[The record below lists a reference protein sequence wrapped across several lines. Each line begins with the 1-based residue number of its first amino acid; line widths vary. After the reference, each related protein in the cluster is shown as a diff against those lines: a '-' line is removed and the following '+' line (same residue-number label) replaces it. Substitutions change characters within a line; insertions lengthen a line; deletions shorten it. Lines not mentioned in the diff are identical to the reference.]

1 MGSKIISEGNGFVK
15 FLKLCQDENK
25 DNSTYMDEI
34 SVLLGQNDELLCNII
49 NKNQPVFICE
59 KAQVKYEPDASESM
73 EDSNL
78 VEEPTKM
85 EQDLGPQPLSVM
97 KARQLLSWYTMA
109 QNPNMPL
116 IEAPGTL
123 HPLWIRCD
131 KSDPCATAWLGAETI
146 YSGNKPTGIK
156 LFTVSC
162 KGPTGDE
169 ASFTTLDDLK
179 QEHQKRHHPSAMAT
193 KGWAQYNLFSSMKE
207 ESMVFESQ
215 SSVIAN
221 LKWNNVEKILECPPL
236 SSVATLNIK
245 VAVGDIRSSIYQTHK
260 EMEFLLALAEGLRT
274 GETEWLE
281 PMETQSAVDATR
293 ALIEELE
300 SIAHGGLGNA
310 AKASEQSQKDAKTD
324 ATAAFTSM
332 VIERGDLDFTEQLWE
347 KMRRSVKSYQDITDC
362 LKIVIKAIRHGQIKP
377 WIHKD
382 SSSSLSK
389 LILKSYQQQ
398 IDTVPLTGLTPANML
413 LELGLDKIRKD
424 FINYLVG
431 KELTT
436 LNYLSYY
443 LDTEVDL
450 QEQVIRVRKL
460 HHLLE
465 ILGTC
470 STFLS
475 LPHDRLFLFTQSCLQ
490 YYKTSNYDED
500 HVFQLQI
507 KPALI
512 SYFYEKEQPFFW
524 AVDVASGQG
533 SREVKTSY
541 HLSDKSLVDHV
552 SFDLDLS
559 LAASVSGEN
568 EMMSYYRTMVSCSL
582 ISFT

>member
-1 MGSKIISEGNGFVK
+1 MGSKIVSDANAFVK
-15 FLKLCQDENK
+15 FLKLCQDGNKENC
-25 DNSTYMDEI
+25 TYMDDI
-34 SVLLGQNDELLCNII
+34 SVLLVEKEELLHDII
-49 NKNQPVFICE
+49 GGNQPIFVCE
-59 KAQVKYEPDASESM
+59 KAQPKCEPEATETTDDTSV
-73 EDSNL
+73 
-78 VEEPTKM
+78 VEETLFKV

-97 KARQLLSWYTMA
+97 KASQLLSWYTMA
-109 QNPNMPL
+109 QNPNMPQL
-116 IEAPGTL
+116 GAPGTL
-123 HPLWIRCD
+123 HPLWVRCD
-131 KSDPCATAWLGAETI
+131 KSDPCATAWLGVETV
-146 YSGNKPTGIK
+146 YSGNKTSGVK
-156 LFTVSC
+156 LYTVSC

-169 ASFTTLDDLK
+169 TSFTKLDELK
-179 QEHQKRHHPSAMAT
+179 QEHEKRHHASTVAT
-193 KGWAQYNLFSSMKE
+193 KGYAQYNLFCSLKE
-207 ESMVFESQ
+207 ESMIFESQ
-215 SSVIAN
+215 SSVIAS
-221 LKWNNVEKILECPPL
+221 LTWNNVEKVLECPPL
-236 SSVATLNIK
+236 SSKASLNIK
-245 VAVGDIRSSIYQTHK
+245 VAVGDMRSPLYQTYK

-281 PMETQSAVDATR
+281 PMETQSAVDLTR

-300 SIAHGGLGNA
+300 NVGQGAPGHT
-310 AKASEQSQKDAKTD
+310 AKTSEKQKAKTD
-324 ATAAFTSM
+324 AIAAFSSM
-332 VIERGDLDFTEQLWE
+332 VIARGDLDFTEQLWE
-347 KMRRSVKSYQDITDC
+347 KMRKSVTSYQDITEC
-362 LKIVIKAIRHGQIKP
+362 LRIVVKAVKLGKIKP

-382 SSSSLSK
+382 SNSTLSK
-389 LILKSYQQQ
+389 LILQSYQQQ
-398 IDTVPLTGLTPANML
+398 IDAMPLTGLTPANML

-436 LNYLSYY
+436 LNYLRYY

-450 QEQVIRVRKL
+450 QEQVMRVRKL

-512 SYFYEKEQPFFW
+512 SYFYEKEQPFSW
-524 AVDVASGQG
+524 AMEVSSGQG
-533 SREVKTSY
+533 SKEVKTALY
-541 HLSDKSLVDHV
+541 LSDKPLVDHI
-552 SFDLDLS
+552 SFDLDVPLDE
-559 LAASVSGEN
+559 SVNGES
-568 EMMSYYRTMVSCSL
+568 EKMFYYRTMVSCSL

>member
-1 MGSKIISEGNGFVK
+1 MGSKIVSDANAFVK

-25 DNSTYMDEI
+25 DICAYMDDI
-34 SVLLGQNDELLCNII
+34 SVLLVEKEELLHDII
-49 NKNQPVFICE
+49 GGNQPIFVCE
-59 KAQVKYEPDASESM
+59 KAQPKCEPEATETSVDT
-73 EDSNL
+73 SN
-78 VEEPTKM
+78 VEETLFKV
-85 EQDLGPQPLSVM
+85 ERDLGPQPLSVT

-109 QNPNMPL
+109 QNPNMPQV
-116 IEAPGTL
+116 EAPGSL
-123 HPLWIRCD
+123 HPLWVRCD
-131 KSDPCATAWLGAETI
+131 KLDPCATAWLGVETV
-146 YSGNKPTGIK
+146 YSGNKTSGVK
-156 LFTVSC
+156 LYTVGC

-169 ASFTTLDDLK
+169 TCFTTLDELK
-179 QEHQKRHHPSAMAT
+179 QEHEKRHHASTVAT
-193 KGWAQYNLFSSMKE
+193 KGYAQYNLFCSLKE
-207 ESMVFESQ
+207 ESMMFESQ
-215 SSVIAN
+215 SSVIAS
-221 LKWNNVEKILECPPL
+221 LAWNNVEKVLECPPL
-236 SSVATLNIK
+236 SSKASLNIK
-245 VAVGDIRSSIYQTHK
+245 VAVGDIRSPMYQTYK

-281 PMETQSAVDATR
+281 PMEAQSAVDLTR

-300 SIAHGGLGNA
+300 NVGQGAPGHI
-310 AKASEQSQKDAKTD
+310 AKASEVQKAKTD
-324 ATAAFTSM
+324 AIAAFNSM

-347 KMRRSVKSYQDITDC
+347 KMRKSVTSYQDITEC
-362 LKIVIKAIRHGQIKP
+362 LKIVVKAVKLGKIKP
-377 WIHKD
+377 WIHKE
-382 SSSSLSK
+382 SNSTLSK
-389 LILKSYQQQ
+389 LILQSYQQQ
-398 IDTVPLTGLTPANML
+398 VDAMPLTGLTPANML

-436 LNYLSYY
+436 LNYLRYY

-512 SYFYEKEQPFFW
+512 SYFYEKEQPFSW
-524 AVDVASGQG
+524 AMEVSSGQG
-533 SREVKTSY
+533 PKEVKTALY
-541 HLSDKSLVDHV
+541 LSEKPLVDHT
-552 SFDLDLS
+552 SFDLDVPLDE
-559 LAASVSGEN
+559 SVN
-568 EMMSYYRTMVSCSL
+568 EECEKMSYYRTKVCCSL

>member
-1 MGSKIISEGNGFVK
+1 MGSKIVSDANAFVK

-25 DNSTYMDEI
+25 ENCTYMDDI
-34 SVLLGQNDELLCNII
+34 SVLLVEKEELLHDII
-49 NKNQPVFICE
+49 TGNQPIFVCE
-59 KAQVKYEPDASESM
+59 KAQPKCEPEAAETTA
-73 EDSNL
+73 DSSV
-78 VEEPTKM
+78 VEETLFKM
-85 EQDLGPQPLSVM
+85 VQDPGPQPLSVM

-109 QNPNMPL
+109 HNPNMPQV
-116 IEAPGTL
+116 EAPRTL
-123 HPLWIRCD
+123 PPLWVRCD
-131 KSDPCATAWLGAETI
+131 KSDPCATAWLGVETV
-146 YSGNKPTGIK
+146 YSGNKTCGVK
-156 LFTVSC
+156 LYTVSC
-162 KGPTGDE
+162 KGPTADE
-169 ASFTTLDDLK
+169 TSFATLDELK
-179 QEHQKRHHPSAMAT
+179 REHEKRHHASTVAT
-193 KGWAQYNLFSSMKE
+193 KGYAQYNLFCSLKE
-207 ESMVFESQ
+207 ESMMFESQ
-215 SSVIAN
+215 SSVIAS
-221 LKWNNVEKILECPPL
+221 LTWNNVEKVLECPPL
-236 SSVATLNIK
+236 SSKASLNIK
-245 VAVGDIRSSIYQTHK
+245 VAVGDIRSPLYQTHR

-281 PMETQSAVDATR
+281 PMETQSAVDLTR
-293 ALIEELE
+293 SLVEELE
-300 SIAHGGLGNA
+300 NVSQGVAGHA
-310 AKASEQSQKDAKTD
+310 AKASGKQKVKTD
-324 ATAAFTSM
+324 ATAAFSSM

-347 KMRRSVKSYQDITDC
+347 KMRKSVTSYQDITEC
-362 LKIVIKAIRHGQIKP
+362 LKIVVKAVKLGKIKP

-382 SSSSLSK
+382 SNSTLSK
-389 LILKSYQQQ
+389 MIVQSYQQQ
-398 IDTVPLTGLTPANML
+398 IDAMPLTGLTPANML

-512 SYFYEKEQPFFW
+512 SYFYEKEQPFSW
-524 AVDVASGQG
+524 AMEVSSGQG
-533 SREVKTSY
+533 SKEVKTALY
-541 HLSDKSLVDHV
+541 LSDKSLVDHI
-552 SFDLDLS
+552 SFDLDVPLDV
-559 LAASVSGEN
+559 SVNGES
-568 EMMSYYRTMVSCSL
+568 EMSYYRTLVSCSL

>member
-1 MGSKIISEGNGFVK
+1 MGSKIVSDANAFVK
-15 FLKLCQDENK
+15 FLMLCQDESK
-25 DNSTYMDEI
+25 DNSTYMDDI
-34 SVLLGQNDELLCNII
+34 SVLLVEKEELLHNII
-49 NKNQPVFICE
+49 SGNQPVFVCE
-59 KAQVKYEPDASESM
+59 KAQPKCEAEST
-73 EDSNL
+73 ETSADTSV
-78 VEEPTKM
+78 VEEILYKV

-97 KARQLLSWYTMA
+97 KARQLVSWYTMA
-109 QNPNMPL
+109 HNPNMPQL
-116 IEAPGTL
+116 EVPGTL
-123 HPLWIRCD
+123 HPLWVRCD
-131 KSDPCATAWLGAETI
+131 KSDPCASAWLGVETV
-146 YSGNKPTGIK
+146 YNGNKTSGVK
-156 LFTVSC
+156 LYTVCC

-169 ASFTTLDDLK
+169 TSFITLDELK
-179 QEHQKRHHPSAMAT
+179 QEHQNRHHPSTVAT
-193 KGWAQYNLFSSMKE
+193 KGFAQFNMFCSLRE
-207 ESMVFESQ
+207 ESMMFESQ
-215 SSVIAN
+215 SSVIAS
-221 LKWNNVEKILECPPL
+221 LTWNNVEKVLECPPL
-236 SSVATLNIK
+236 SSKATLNIK
-245 VAVGDIRSSIYQTHK
+245 VSVGDIRSPLYQTQR

-281 PMETQSAVDATR
+281 PMETQSAVDLTR
-293 ALIEELE
+293 SLIEELE
-300 SIAHGGLGNA
+300 NLAHGVPA
-310 AKASEQSQKDAKTD
+310 HTAKLSEKQKAKTD
-324 ATAAFTSM
+324 AAAVFSSM
-332 VIERGDLDFTEQLWE
+332 IIERGDLDFTEQLWE
-347 KMRRSVKSYQDITDC
+347 KMRRSVTSYQDVTEC
-362 LKIVIKAIRHGQIKP
+362 LKIVVKAVKLGQIKP

-382 SSSSLSK
+382 SNSTLSK
-389 LILKSYQQQ
+389 LILQSYQQQ
-398 IDTVPLTGLTPANML
+398 IDTMPLTGLTPANML

-443 LDTEVDL
+443 LDTDVDL

-512 SYFYEKEQPFFW
+512 SYFYEKEQPFSW
-524 AVDVASGQG
+524 GMEVSSGQG
-533 SREVKTSY
+533 SKEVKTALY
-541 HLSDKSLVDHV
+541 LSDKPLVDHI
-552 SFDLDLS
+552 SFDLDVPLDE
-559 LAASVSGEN
+559 SVNGEC
-568 EMMSYYRTMVSCSL
+568 EKMSYYRAMVSCSL

>member
-1 MGSKIISEGNGFVK
+1 MGSKIVSDANAFVK

-25 DNSTYMDEI
+25 ENCTYMDDI
-34 SVLLGQNDELLCNII
+34 SVLLVEKEELLHDII
-49 NKNQPVFICE
+49 SGTQPIFVCE
-59 KAQVKYEPDASESM
+59 KAQPKCEPEATETTADTSVV
-73 EDSNL
+73 EDTL
-78 VEEPTKM
+78 FKV

-109 QNPNMPL
+109 HNPNMPWV
-116 IEAPGTL
+116 EAPGTL
-123 HPLWIRCD
+123 HPLWVRCD
-131 KSDPCATAWLGAETI
+131 KSDPCATVWLGVETV
-146 YSGNKPTGIK
+146 YSGNKTSGVK
-156 LFTVSC
+156 LYTVSC

-169 ASFTTLDDLK
+169 TSFTALDELK
-179 QEHQKRHHPSAMAT
+179 KEHEKRHHPSTVAT
-193 KGWAQYNLFSSMKE
+193 KGYAQYNLFCSLKE
-207 ESMVFESQ
+207 ESMMFESQ
-215 SSVIAN
+215 SSVIAT
-221 LKWNNVEKILECPPL
+221 LTWNNVEKVLECPPL
-236 SSVATLNIK
+236 SSKASLNIK
-245 VAVGDIRSSIYQTHK
+245 VTVGDIRSPLYQTYR

-281 PMETQSAVDATR
+281 PVETQSAVDLTR

-300 SIAHGGLGNA
+300 NVAQGVPGHT
-310 AKASEQSQKDAKTD
+310 AKASEKQKAKTD
-324 ATAAFTSM
+324 ATAAFSSM

-347 KMRRSVKSYQDITDC
+347 RMRKSVTSYQDITEC
-362 LKIVIKAIRHGQIKP
+362 LKNVVKAVKLGKIKP

-382 SSSSLSK
+382 SNSTLSK
-389 LILKSYQQQ
+389 LILQSYQQQ
-398 IDTVPLTGLTPANML
+398 IDAMPLAGLTPANML

-465 ILGTC
+465 IMGTC
-470 STFLS
+470 STFLI
-475 LPHDRLFLFTQSCLQ
+475 SCP
-490 YYKTSNYDED
+490 
-500 HVFQLQI
+500 FQKSYLNQTVIQNLQI

-512 SYFYEKEQPFFW
+512 SYFYEKEQPFSW
-524 AVDVASGQG
+524 AMEVSSGQG
-533 SREVKTSY
+533 SKEVKTTLY
-541 HLSDKSLVDHV
+541 LSDKPLVDHV
-552 SFDLDLS
+552 SFDLDVPLDE
-559 LAASVSGEN
+559 SVNGES
-568 EMMSYYRTMVSCSL
+568 EKMSYYRTMVSCSL

>member
-1 MGSKIISEGNGFVK
+1 MGSKIVSDANAFVK
-15 FLKLCQDENK
+15 FLKLCQDGNKENC
-25 DNSTYMDEI
+25 TYMVKLKCQPKCEPEATETTDDT
-34 SVLLGQNDELLCNII
+34 SV
-49 NKNQPVFICE
+49 
-59 KAQVKYEPDASESM
+59 
-73 EDSNL
+73 
-78 VEEPTKM
+78 VEETLFKV

-97 KARQLLSWYTMA
+97 KASQLLSWYTMA
-109 QNPNMPL
+109 QNPNMPQV
-116 IEAPGTL
+116 EAPGTL
-123 HPLWIRCD
+123 HPLWVRCD
-131 KSDPCATAWLGAETI
+131 KSDPCATAWLGVETV
-146 YSGNKPTGIK
+146 YSGNKTSGVK
-156 LFTVSC
+156 LYTVSC

-169 ASFTTLDDLK
+169 TSFTKLDELK
-179 QEHQKRHHPSAMAT
+179 QEHEKRHHASTVAT
-193 KGWAQYNLFSSMKE
+193 KGYAQYNLFCSLKE
-207 ESMVFESQ
+207 ESMIFESQ
-215 SSVIAN
+215 SSVIAS
-221 LKWNNVEKILECPPL
+221 LTWNNVEKVLECPPL
-236 SSVATLNIK
+236 SSKASLNIK
-245 VAVGDIRSSIYQTHK
+245 VSVGDMRSPLYQTYK

-281 PMETQSAVDATR
+281 PMETQSAVDLTR

-300 SIAHGGLGNA
+300 NVGQGAPGHT
-310 AKASEQSQKDAKTD
+310 AKTSEKQKAKTD
-324 ATAAFTSM
+324 AIAAFSSM
-332 VIERGDLDFTEQLWE
+332 VIARGDLDFTEQLWE
-347 KMRRSVKSYQDITDC
+347 KMRKSVTSYQDITEC
-362 LKIVIKAIRHGQIKP
+362 LRIVVKAVKLGKIKP

-382 SSSSLSK
+382 SNSTLSK
-389 LILKSYQQQ
+389 LILQSYQQQ
-398 IDTVPLTGLTPANML
+398 IDAMPLTGLTPANML

-436 LNYLSYY
+436 LNYLRYY

-450 QEQVIRVRKL
+450 QEQVMRVRKL

-512 SYFYEKEQPFFW
+512 SYFYEKEQPFSW
-524 AVDVASGQG
+524 AMEVSSGQG
-533 SREVKTSY
+533 SKEVKTALY
-541 HLSDKSLVDHV
+541 LSDKPLVDHI
-552 SFDLDLS
+552 SFDLDVPLDE
-559 LAASVSGEN
+559 SVNGES
-568 EMMSYYRTMVSCSL
+568 EKMFYYRTMVSCSL

>member
-1 MGSKIISEGNGFVK
+1 MGSKIVSDANAFVK

-25 DNSTYMDEI
+25 ENCTYMDDI
-34 SVLLGQNDELLCNII
+34 SVLLVKKEELLHDII
-49 NKNQPVFICE
+49 TGNEPMFVCE
-59 KAQVKYEPDASESM
+59 KAQPKYEPEVTETTADSSAV
-73 EDSNL
+73 EDTL
-78 VEEPTKM
+78 FKV
-85 EQDLGPQPLSVM
+85 EQDPGPEPLSVM

-109 QNPNMPL
+109 HNPNMPL
-116 IEAPGTL
+116 VEAPRSL
-123 HPLWIRCD
+123 HPLWVRCD
-131 KSDPCATAWLGAETI
+131 KSDPCATAWLGVEAV
-146 YSGNKPTGIK
+146 YSGNKTSGVK
-156 LFTVSC
+156 LYTVSC
-162 KGPTGDE
+162 KGPTADE
-169 ASFTTLDDLK
+169 TSFTTLDELK
-179 QEHQKRHHPSAMAT
+179 QEHEKRHHASTVAT
-193 KGWAQYNLFSSMKE
+193 KGYAQYNLFCSLKE
-207 ESMVFESQ
+207 ESMMFESQ
-215 SSVIAN
+215 SSVIAS
-221 LKWNNVEKILECPPL
+221 LTWNNVEKVLECPPL
-236 SSVATLNIK
+236 SSKASLNIK
-245 VAVGDIRSSIYQTHK
+245 VAVGDIRSPLYQTHR

-281 PMETQSAVDATR
+281 PVETQSAVDLTR
-293 ALIEELE
+293 SLIEELE
-300 SIAHGGLGNA
+300 NVAQGVPGHA
-310 AKASEQSQKDAKTD
+310 TKASEKQKAKTD
-324 ATAAFTSM
+324 GTAAFTSM

-347 KMRRSVKSYQDITDC
+347 KMRKSVTSYQDITEC
-362 LKIVIKAIRHGQIKP
+362 LKIVVKAVKLGKIKP

-382 SSSSLSK
+382 SNSTLSK
-389 LILKSYQQQ
+389 MIVQSYQQQ
-398 IDTVPLTGLTPANML
+398 IDAIPLTGLTPANML

-490 YYKTSNYDED
+490 YYKSSDYNED

-512 SYFYEKEQPFFW
+512 SYFYEKEQPFSW
-524 AVDVASGQG
+524 AMEVSSGQG
-533 SREVKTSY
+533 SKEVKTALY
-541 HLSDKSLVDHV
+541 LSDKPLVDHIC
-552 SFDLDLS
+552 FDLDIPLDV
-559 LAASVSGEN
+559 SVNGES
-568 EMMSYYRTMVSCSL
+568 EKMSYYRTMVSCSL

>member
-1 MGSKIISEGNGFVK
+1 MGSKIVSDANAFVK

-25 DNSTYMDEI
+25 ENCTYMDDI
-34 SVLLGQNDELLCNII
+34 SVLLVEKEELLHDII
-49 NKNQPVFICE
+49 SGNQPIFFCE
-59 KAQVKYEPDASESM
+59 KAQPKCEPETTADTSVV
-73 EDSNL
+73 EDTL
-78 VEEPTKM
+78 FKV
-85 EQDLGPQPLSVM
+85 EQDLGPQLLSVM

-109 QNPNMPL
+109 HNPNMPWV
-116 IEAPGTL
+116 EAPGTL
-123 HPLWIRCD
+123 HPLWVRCD
-131 KSDPCATAWLGAETI
+131 KSDPCATVWLGVETV
-146 YSGNKPTGIK
+146 YSGNKTSGVK
-156 LFTVSC
+156 LYTVSC

-169 ASFTTLDDLK
+169 TSFTTLDELK
-179 QEHQKRHHPSAMAT
+179 KEHEKRHHPSTVAT
-193 KGWAQYNLFSSMKE
+193 KGYAQYNLFCSLKE
-207 ESMVFESQ
+207 ESMMFESQ
-215 SSVIAN
+215 SSVIAS
-221 LKWNNVEKILECPPL
+221 LTWNNVEKVLECPPL
-236 SSVATLNIK
+236 SSKASLNIK
-245 VAVGDIRSSIYQTHK
+245 VTVGDIRSPLYQTYR

-281 PMETQSAVDATR
+281 PVETQSAVDLTR

-300 SIAHGGLGNA
+300 NVAQGVPGHT
-310 AKASEQSQKDAKTD
+310 AKASEKQKAKTD
-324 ATAAFTSM
+324 ATAAFSSV

-347 KMRRSVKSYQDITDC
+347 RMRKSVTSYQDITEC
-362 LKIVIKAIRHGQIKP
+362 LKIVVKAVKLGKIKP

-382 SSSSLSK
+382 SNSTLSK
-389 LILKSYQQQ
+389 LILQSYQQQ
-398 IDTVPLTGLTPANML
+398 IDAMPLAGLTPANML

-470 STFLS
+470 STFLI
-475 LPHDRLFLFTQSCLQ
+475 SCPFQKLYLNQ
-490 YYKTSNYDED
+490 TN

-512 SYFYEKEQPFFW
+512 SYFYEKEQPFSW
-524 AVDVASGQG
+524 AMEVSSGQG
-533 SREVKTSY
+533 SKEVKTTLY
-541 HLSDKSLVDHV
+541 LSDKPLVDHV
-552 SFDLDLS
+552 SFDLDVPLDE
-559 LAASVSGEN
+559 SVNGES
-568 EMMSYYRTMVSCSL
+568 ERMSYYRTMVSCSL

>member
-1 MGSKIISEGNGFVK
+1 MGFKIVSDAIMRFK
-15 FLKLCQDENK
+15 MCLFIYLCQD
-25 DNSTYMDEI
+25 DI
-34 SVLLGQNDELLCNII
+34 SVLLVEKEELLHDII
-49 NKNQPVFICE
+49 TGNQPIFVCE
-59 KAQVKYEPDASESM
+59 KAQPKCEPEATETSAETSVV
-73 EDSNL
+73 EDTL
-78 VEEPTKM
+78 FKV
-85 EQDLGPQPLSVM
+85 EQDLGPQPLSVT

-109 QNPNMPL
+109 HNPNMPWV
-116 IEAPGTL
+116 EAPGTL
-123 HPLWIRCD
+123 HPLWVRCD
-131 KSDPCATAWLGAETI
+131 KSDPCATSWLGVESV
-146 YSGNKPTGIK
+146 YSGNKTSGVK
-156 LFTVSC
+156 LYTVSC

-169 ASFTTLDDLK
+169 TSFTTLDELK
-179 QEHQKRHHPSAMAT
+179 QEHEKRHRPSTVAT
-193 KGWAQYNLFSSMKE
+193 KGYAQYNLFCSLKE
-207 ESMVFESQ
+207 ESMMFESQ
-215 SSVIAN
+215 SSVIAS
-221 LKWNNVEKILECPPL
+221 LTWNNVEKVLECPPL
-236 SSVATLNIK
+236 SSKASLNIK
-245 VAVGDIRSSIYQTHK
+245 VTVGDLRSPLYQTYR

-281 PMETQSAVDATR
+281 PMETQSAVDLTR

-300 SIAHGGLGNA
+300 NVAQGVPGQT
-310 AKASEQSQKDAKTD
+310 AKASEKQKAKD
-324 ATAAFTSM
+324 ATAAFSSV

-347 KMRRSVKSYQDITDC
+347 RMRKKC
-362 LKIVIKAIRHGQIKP
+362 LKIVVKAVKLGKIKP

-382 SSSSLSK
+382 SNSTLSK
-389 LILKSYQQQ
+389 LILQSYQQQ
-398 IDTVPLTGLTPANML
+398 IDAMPLTGLTPANML

-470 STFLS
+470 STFLIS
-475 LPHDRLFLFTQSCLQ
+475 CPFPKLSCLQ
-490 YYKTSNYDED
+490 YYKTSSYDEN

-512 SYFYEKEQPFFW
+512 SYFYEKEQPFSW
-524 AVDVASGQG
+524 AMEVSSGQG
-533 SREVKTSY
+533 SKEVKTALY
-541 HLSDKSLVDHV
+541 LSDRPLVDHV
-552 SFDLDLS
+552 RFDLDVPLDE
-559 LAASVSGEN
+559 SVNGES
-568 EMMSYYRTMVSCSL
+568 EKMSYYRTMVSCSL

>member
-1 MGSKIISEGNGFVK
+1 MGSKIVSDANAFVK
-15 FLKLCQDENK
+15 FLKLCQDGSK
-25 DNSTYMDEI
+25 DNCTYMDDI
-34 SVLLGQNDELLCNII
+34 SVTFLLVEKEELLHNII
-49 NKNQPVFICE
+49 GGNQPVFVCE
-59 KAQVKYEPDASESM
+59 KVQPKCEAESA
-73 EDSNL
+73 ETTADSSV
-78 VEEPTKM
+78 VEEMLYKV

-109 QNPNMPL
+109 HNPNMPRV
-116 IEAPGTL
+116 EVPGTL
-123 HPLWIRCD
+123 HPLWVRCD
-131 KSDPCATAWLGAETI
+131 KSDPCATAWLGVETV
-146 YSGNKPTGIK
+146 YSGNKTSGVK
-156 LFTVSC
+156 LYTVCC
-162 KGPTGDE
+162 KGPTANE
-169 ASFTTLDDLK
+169 TSFATLDELK
-179 QEHQKRHHPSAMAT
+179 QEHQNRHHSSTVAT
-193 KGWAQYNLFSSMKE
+193 KGYAQFNMFCSLKE
-207 ESMVFESQ
+207 ESMMFESQ
-215 SSVIAN
+215 SSVIAS
-221 LKWNNVEKILECPPL
+221 LTWNNVEKVLECPPL
-236 SSVATLNIK
+236 SSKATLNIK
-245 VAVGDIRSSIYQTHK
+245 VAVGDIRSPLYQTHR

-281 PMETQSAVDATR
+281 PIETQSAVDLTR
-293 ALIEELE
+293 SLIEELE
-300 SIAHGGLGNA
+300 NLAHGVPGHA
-310 AKASEQSQKDAKTD
+310 AKVSEKAKTD
-324 ATAAFTSM
+324 ATAAFSSM

-347 KMRRSVKSYQDITDC
+347 KMRRSVTSYQDITEC
-362 LKIVIKAIRHGQIKP
+362 LKIVVKAVKLGKIKP

-382 SSSSLSK
+382 SSSTLSK
-389 LILKSYQQQ
+389 LILQSYQKQ

-443 LDTEVDL
+443 LATEVEL

-500 HVFQLQI
+500 HIFQLQI

-512 SYFYEKEQPFFW
+512 SYFYEKEQPFSW
-524 AVDVASGQG
+524 GMEVYSGQG
-533 SREVKTSY
+533 SKEVKTALY
-541 HLSDKSLVDHV
+541 LSDKPLVDHI
-552 SFDLDLS
+552 SFDLDVPLDE
-559 LAASVSGEN
+559 SVNGEC
-568 EMMSYYRTMVSCSL
+568 EKISYYRTMVSCSL

>member
-1 MGSKIISEGNGFVK
+1 M
-15 FLKLCQDENK
+15 CD
-25 DNSTYMDEI
+25 DI
-34 SVLLGQNDELLCNII
+34 SVLLVEKEELLHDII
-49 NKNQPVFICE
+49 GGNQPIFVCE
-59 KAQVKYEPDASESM
+59 KAQPRCEPEATETTADTSV
-73 EDSNL
+73 
-78 VEEPTKM
+78 VEETFFKV

-109 QNPNMPL
+109 QNPNMPQV
-116 IEAPGTL
+116 EAPGTL
-123 HPLWIRCD
+123 HPLWVRCD
-131 KSDPCATAWLGAETI
+131 KLDLCATAWLGVETV
-146 YSGNKPTGIK
+146 YSGNKTSGVK
-156 LFTVSC
+156 LYTVSC
-162 KGPTGDE
+162 KGSSRDKP
-169 ASFTTLDDLK
+169 F
-179 QEHQKRHHPSAMAT
+179 PMFCY
-193 KGWAQYNLFSSMKE
+193 AQYNLFCSLKE
-207 ESMVFESQ
+207 ESMMFESQ
-215 SSVIAN
+215 SSVIAS
-221 LKWNNVEKILECPPL
+221 LTWNNVEKVLECPPL
-236 SSVATLNIK
+236 SSKASLNIK
-245 VAVGDIRSSIYQTHK
+245 VAVGDIRSPLYQTYK

-281 PMETQSAVDATR
+281 PMETQSAVDLTR

-300 SIAHGGLGNA
+300 NVGQGAPGHTS
-310 AKASEQSQKDAKTD
+310 KASEKQKAKTD
-324 ATAAFTSM
+324 AIAAFSSM

-347 KMRRSVKSYQDITDC
+347 KMRKSVTSYQDVTEC
-362 LKIVIKAIRHGQIKP
+362 LKIVVKAVKLGKIKP

-382 SSSSLSK
+382 SNSTLSK
-389 LILKSYQQQ
+389 LILQSYQQQ
-398 IDTVPLTGLTPANML
+398 IDAMPLTGLTPANML

-436 LNYLSYY
+436 LNYLRYY
-443 LDTEVDL
+443 LDTEVEL
-450 QEQVIRVRKL
+450 QEQVMRVRKL

-512 SYFYEKEQPFFW
+512 SYFYEKEQPFSW
-524 AVDVASGQG
+524 AMEVSSGQG
-533 SREVKTSY
+533 SKEVKTALY
-541 HLSDKSLVDHV
+541 LSDKPLVDHI
-552 SFDLDLS
+552 SFDLDVPLDE
-559 LAASVSGEN
+559 SVNGES
-568 EMMSYYRTMVSCSL
+568 EKMSYYRTMVSCSL

>member
-1 MGSKIISEGNGFVK
+1 MGSKIISEANAFVK
-15 FLKLCQDENK
+15 FLKLCQDESK
-25 DNSTYMDEI
+25 ENSTFTDDI
-34 SVLLGQNDELLCNII
+34 SVLLVQNEELLHNII
-49 NKNQPVFICE
+49 NGNQSIFICE
-59 KAQVKYEPDASESM
+59 KAQPKIEPEAVDVTDDTSV
-73 EDSNL
+73 
-78 VEEPTKM
+78 VEEVPIKM
-85 EQDLGPQPLSVM
+85 QQGSSPQPLSVM

-116 IEAPGTL
+116 VKAPGTL
-123 HPLWIRCD
+123 HPLWVRCD

-146 YSGNKPTGIK
+146 YNGNKTTGIK

-162 KGPTGDE
+162 KDQTGDE

-179 QEHQKRHHPSAMAT
+179 QEHQKRHHPSTVVT
-193 KGWAQYNLFSSMKE
+193 KGWAQYNLFCSMKE

-215 SSVIAN
+215 SSVIAS
-221 LKWNNVEKILECPPL
+221 LKWNNVEKILEYPPL
-236 SSVATLNIK
+236 SSLATLNIR
-245 VAVGDIRSSIYQTHK
+245 VAVGDLRSPLYQTHR

-274 GETEWLE
+274 GEIEWLD
-281 PMETQSAVDATR
+281 PMETQSAVDLTR
-293 ALIEELE
+293 ALVEELE
-300 SIAHGGLGNA
+300 NIAHGVPGHM
-310 AKASEQSQKDAKTD
+310 AKVSESQKAKTE
-324 ATAAFTSM
+324 AAAFSSM
-332 VIERGDLDFTEQLWE
+332 VIDRGDLDFTEQLWE
-347 KMRRSVKSYQDITDC
+347 KMRRSVASYQDITDC
-362 LKIVIKAIRHGQIKP
+362 LKIVVKAVRHGRIKP

-389 LILKSYQQQ
+389 LILQSYQQQ
-398 IDTVPLTGLTPANML
+398 MDTVPLTGLIPANML

-443 LDTEVDL
+443 LDTEVEL

-470 STFLS
+470 STFLN

-490 YYKTSNYDED
+490 YYKTANYDEG

-512 SYFYEKEQPFFW
+512 SYFYEKEQPFSW
-524 AVDVASGQG
+524 GVEVASGQG
-533 SREVKTSY
+533 SREVKTSL
-541 HLSDKSLVDHV
+541 HLSDKPLVDHIN
-552 SFDLDLS
+552 FDLDLP
-559 LAASVSGEN
+559 LDESVSGEN
-568 EMMSYYRTMVSCSL
+568 EKMAYYRTIVSCSL
-582 ISFT
+582 ISFS

>member
-1 MGSKIISEGNGFVK
+1 MGSKLVSDANAF
-15 FLKLCQDENK
+15 D
-25 DNSTYMDEI
+25 DI
-34 SVLLGQNDELLCNII
+34 SVLLVEKEELLHDII
-49 NKNQPVFICE
+49 GGNQPIFVCE
-59 KAQVKYEPDASESM
+59 KAQPRCEPEATETTADTSV
-73 EDSNL
+73 
-78 VEEPTKM
+78 VEETFFKV

-109 QNPNMPL
+109 QNPNMPQV
-116 IEAPGTL
+116 EAPGTL
-123 HPLWIRCD
+123 HPLWVRCD
-131 KSDPCATAWLGAETI
+131 KLDLCATAWLGVETV
-146 YSGNKPTGIK
+146 YSGNKTSGVK
-156 LFTVSC
+156 LYTVSC
-162 KGPTGDE
+162 KGSRDE
-169 ASFTTLDDLK
+169 TSFTTLDDLK
-179 QEHQKRHHPSAMAT
+179 QEHEKRHHASTVAT
-193 KGWAQYNLFSSMKE
+193 KGYAQYNLFCSLKE
-207 ESMVFESQ
+207 ESMMFESQ
-215 SSVIAN
+215 SSVIAS
-221 LKWNNVEKILECPPL
+221 LTWNNVEKVLECPPL
-236 SSVATLNIK
+236 SSKASLNIK
-245 VAVGDIRSSIYQTHK
+245 VAVGDIRSPLYQTYK

-281 PMETQSAVDATR
+281 PMETQSAVDLTR

-300 SIAHGGLGNA
+300 NVGQGAPGHTS
-310 AKASEQSQKDAKTD
+310 KASEKQKAKTD
-324 ATAAFTSM
+324 AIAAFSSM

-347 KMRRSVKSYQDITDC
+347 KMRKSVTSYQDVTEC
-362 LKIVIKAIRHGQIKP
+362 LKIVVKAVKLGKIKP

-382 SSSSLSK
+382 SNSTLSK
-389 LILKSYQQQ
+389 LILQSYQQQ
-398 IDTVPLTGLTPANML
+398 IDAMPLTGLTPANML

-436 LNYLSYY
+436 LNYLRYY
-443 LDTEVDL
+443 LDTEVEL
-450 QEQVIRVRKL
+450 QEQVMRVRKL

-512 SYFYEKEQPFFW
+512 SYFYEKEQPFSW
-524 AVDVASGQG
+524 AMEVSSGQG
-533 SREVKTSY
+533 SKEVKTALY
-541 HLSDKSLVDHV
+541 LSDKPLVDHI
-552 SFDLDLS
+552 SFDLDVPLDE
-559 LAASVSGEN
+559 SVNGES
-568 EMMSYYRTMVSCSL
+568 EKMSYYRTMVSCSL

>member
-1 MGSKIISEGNGFVK
+1 MGSIIISEANSFVK
-15 FLKLCQDENK
+15 FLKLCQDETK
-25 DNSTYMDEI
+25 D
-34 SVLLGQNDELLCNII
+34 SVYIDDVTVLVGKNDELLHNII
-49 NKNQPVFICE
+49 NKNHPIFICE
-59 KAQVKYEPDASESM
+59 KAQMKCEPEPTESLV
-73 EDSNL
+73 DDGSL
-78 VEEPTKM
+78 VEEVPIKR
-85 EQDLGPQPLSVM
+85 EQDLGPEPLSVM

-109 QNPNMPL
+109 QNPAMPL

-123 HPLWIRCD
+123 HPLWVRCD
-131 KSDPCATAWLGAETI
+131 KSDPCATSWLGAETI
-146 YSGNKPTGIK
+146 YNGNKTTGIK
-156 LFTVSC
+156 LYTVSC

-179 QEHQKRHHPSAMAT
+179 QEHQKRHHPSTMVT
-193 KGWAQYNLFSSMKE
+193 KGWAQYNLFCSMKE

-221 LKWNNVEKILECPPL
+221 LKWNNVEKMLECPPL
-236 SSVATLNIK
+236 SSVATLNIR
-245 VAVGDIRSSIYQTHK
+245 VAVGDIRSPMYQTYR

-281 PMETQSAVDATR
+281 PMETQSAVDLTR
-293 ALIEELE
+293 GLIEVLE
-300 SIAHGGLGNA
+300 SIAHGVLGNT
-310 AKASEQSQKDAKTD
+310 AKASESQKTKMD
-324 ATAAFTSM
+324 ATAAFSSM

-347 KMRRSVKSYQDITDC
+347 KMRRSVTSYEDITDC
-362 LKIVIKAIRHGQIKP
+362 LKFVIKAVRRGQIKP

-389 LILKSYQQQ
+389 MILKSYQQQ
-398 IDTVPLTGLTPANML
+398 MDAVPLTGLTPANML

-443 LDTEVDL
+443 LDTDVDL

-500 HVFQLQI
+500 HVFQVQI

-512 SYFYEKEQPFFW
+512 SYFYEKEQPFSW
-524 AVDVASGQG
+524 AVEVSSGQG

-541 HLSDKSLVDHV
+541 YLSDKSLVDHI
-552 SFDLDLS
+552 SFDLDLP
-559 LAASVSGEN
+559 LDVSVSGEN
-568 EMMSYYRTMVSCSL
+568 ETMSYYRTMVICSL